1 MGAVDSQTRQLKFVI
16 VGHVDHGKSTL
27 IGRLL
32 YDTDSLPP
40 SKMEEIRTASAELGH
55 DVEFSYVMDNLQ
67 EERSQRV
74 TIDTAQIQFRTP
86 QSEYV
91 IIDAPGHRQFIRNMV
106 TGASEAEAAV
116 FIVDAEEGVREQ
128 TRRHAYVLAMLGIEQ
143 VIVVINKMDLVGWSQ
158 ERFQQVSGEL
168 TSFLGQLGITPLL
181 VIPASAK
188 LGDNVAKPSTN
199 MPWCTGA
206 ILIDS
211 LAQLRRRGGPQQLPL
226 RLPIQDRYELD
237 GKKILLG
244 RIDTGTIRT
253 GQEVLFLPS
262 GVKAEVASIEV
273 FLQDRTSA
281 EADESI
287 GVTLRGDEPIGR
299 GEVACPTDAPAAV
312 SGRFRASV
320 FWLSNDAFRMGEQL
334 KLRCAT
340 QQVPCTIERIERLTD
355 SSTLELIAQD
365 ARQMAATQVGHV
377 VIRTERP
384 IAVEPFAQTPE
395 LGRFVLTRGHDAA
408 AGGIITETKG

>member
-40 SKMEEIRTASAELGH
+40 SKMEEIRAACAELGH
-55 DVEFSYVMDNLQ
+55 DVEFSYVMDNLE
-67 EERSQRV
+67 EERSQRI

-86 QSEYV
+86 QCEYV

-143 VIVVINKMDLVGWSQ
+143 VIAVINKMDLVGWSQ
-158 ERFQQVSGEL
+158 DRFQQVSGEL

-181 VIPASAK
+181 VMPASAK

-199 MPWCTGA
+199 MPWYTGA

-211 LAQLRRRGGPQQLPL
+211 LAQLRRRSRPDQLPL

-262 GVKAEVASIEV
+262 AVTAQVASIEV

-281 EADESI
+281 EAGESI

-299 GEVACPTDAPAAV
+299 GQVACPTDAPAGV
-312 SGRFRASV
+312 SDRFRANV
-320 FWLSNDAFRMGEQL
+320 FWLSNDAFRMGDPL

-340 QQVPCTIERIERLTD
+340 QQVPCTIERIEQLID

-377 VIRTERP
+377 IIRTERP
-384 IAVEPFAQTPE
+384 IAVEPFALTPQ

-408 AGGIITETKG
+408 AGGIITETKA